1 MAGVFP
7 DSEWL
12 QGFKDYLNSNE
23 EYARIASKWEGD
35 LAFEIKADGPL
46 TEDHYVYLDLWHGVC
61 RDAMVLPSLEGV
73 DPVFVLTAPFTNFSR
88 VVKGE
93 LDPMQAMLTR
103 KLSVKGNMG
112 YMMRNVPTVLEFVKC
127 AKAVTEKVLGDE

>member
-1 MAGVFP
+1 MAGIFP
-7 DSEWL
+7 NEEWL

-23 EYARIASKWEGD
+23 DYARIASKWEGD
-35 LAFEIKADGPL
+35 LVFEIKADGPL
-46 TEDHYVYLDLWHGVC
+46 TEDQYVYLDLWHGTC
-61 RDAMVLPSLEGV
+61 RNASVLSSLEGL

-112 YMMRNVPTVLEFVKC
+112 YMMMNVPTVLEFVKC
-127 AKAVTEKVLGDE
+127 AKEVTDKVLGED